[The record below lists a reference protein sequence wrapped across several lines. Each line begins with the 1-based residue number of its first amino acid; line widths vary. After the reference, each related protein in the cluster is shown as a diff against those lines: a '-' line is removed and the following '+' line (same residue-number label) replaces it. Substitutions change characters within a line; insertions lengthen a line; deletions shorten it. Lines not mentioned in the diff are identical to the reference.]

1 MRLQHSILAVSAV
14 AIGALAIVE
23 AGRLHPSAEA
33 GTASM
38 GIGGFTAITASTGTG
53 PDNSP
58 VEVLYVIDNRGESLL
73 VYGVET
79 QLDRRMVLLGGASLP
94 VLFRVGR
101 GG

>member
-38 GIGGFTAITASTGTG
+38 PDIDAAMKGG
-53 PDNSP
+53 
-58 VEVLYVIDNRGESLL
+58 
-73 VYGVET
+73 
-79 QLDRRMVLLGGASLP
+79 
-94 VLFRVGR
+94 
-101 GG
+101 

>member
-1 MRLQHSILAVSAV
+1 
-14 AIGALAIVE
+14 
-23 AGRLHPSAEA
+23 
-33 GTASM
+33 
-38 GIGGFTAITASTGTG
+38 
-53 PDNSP
+53 
-58 VEVLYVIDNRGESLL
+58 VIDNRGESLL

>member
-14 AIGALAIVE
+14 AIGALA
-23 AGRLHPSAEA
+23 EA

-38 GIGGFTAITASTGTG
+38 GIGGFTAVTASTGTG

-94 VLFRVGR
+94 VLFRAGR